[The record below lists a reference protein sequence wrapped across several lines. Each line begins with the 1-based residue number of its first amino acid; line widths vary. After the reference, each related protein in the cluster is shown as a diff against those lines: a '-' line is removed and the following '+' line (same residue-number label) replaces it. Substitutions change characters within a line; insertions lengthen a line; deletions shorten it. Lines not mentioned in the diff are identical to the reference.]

1 MIAIPEWLDD
11 QLRRSFEGDAWH
23 GPAVREALD
32 GIDATRAAA
41 RPVPGAHSIWELV
54 LHLGAT
60 YRVVLRRLAGESAE
74 LTPEEDW
81 QKVPDATEVNWRAT
95 IDRLAAL
102 NRELRDA
109 VRRFPVERLDQPLVP
124 SPTYAAITQFIGITQ
139 HDLYHAGQIVLLK
152 RAIERGHNTTT

>member
-1 MIAIPEWLDD
+1 MISLPEWLED

-32 GIDATRAAA
+32 GIDAARAAA
-41 RPVPGAHSIWELV
+41 RPVAGAHSIWELV

-60 YRVVLRRLAGESAE
+60 YRVVLRRLAGESAQ
-74 LTPEEDW
+74 LTPDEDW
-81 QKVPDATEVNWRAT
+81 QTVPEPTEANWRAT

-102 NRELRDA
+102 NRELREA
-109 VRRFPVERLDQPLVP
+109 VRGFPIERLDQPLVP
-124 SPTYAAITQFIGITQ
+124 NPAYTAITQFIGITQ

-152 RAIERGHNTTT
+152 RAMEHGHLR

>member
-1 MIAIPEWLDD
+1 MISLPEWLED

-32 GIDATRAAA
+32 GIDAARAAA
-41 RPVPGAHSIWELV
+41 RPVAGAHSIWELV

-60 YRVVLRRLAGESAE
+60 YRVVLRRLAGESAQ
-74 LTPEEDW
+74 LTPDEDW
-81 QKVPDATEVNWRAT
+81 QTVPEPTEANWRAT

-102 NRELRDA
+102 NRELREA
-109 VRRFPVERLDQPLVP
+109 VRGFPIERLDQPLVP
-124 SPTYAAITQFIGITQ
+124 NPAYTAITQFIGITQ

-152 RAIERGHNTTT
+152 RAMEYGHLR